1 MLAKNKNGNILRN
14 NSFPKLAN
22 PTILRN
28 VEKNVK
34 TTTGPPEKPSGKPD
48 FHLSRM
54 SEKTNK
60 SSTID
65 MLSFRKT

>member
-14 NSFPKLAN
+14 NSFPELAN
-22 PTILRN
+22 QTILCN

-34 TTTGPPEKPSGKPD
+34 TTTGPSEKPSGKPD
-48 FHLSRM
+48 SHLSRM
-54 SEKTNK
+54 SEKTDK